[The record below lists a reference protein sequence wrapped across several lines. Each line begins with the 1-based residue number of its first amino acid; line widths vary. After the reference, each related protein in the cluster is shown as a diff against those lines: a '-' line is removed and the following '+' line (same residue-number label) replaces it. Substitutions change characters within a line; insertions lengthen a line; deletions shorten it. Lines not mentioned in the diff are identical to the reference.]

1 MVVASC
7 GTAKTA
13 LRSPWWP
20 AVVARHCQGGHTLSP
35 CGARLVGRLALRLA
49 LRMRH
54 HVARDLVEVL
64 LALHTRGW
72 EERWEKR
79 GTR

>member
-1 MVVASC
+1 MVVAGCC
-7 GTAKTA
+7 GTA
-13 LRSPWWP
+13 LPRRSL
-20 AVVARHCQGGHTLSP
+20 LSP